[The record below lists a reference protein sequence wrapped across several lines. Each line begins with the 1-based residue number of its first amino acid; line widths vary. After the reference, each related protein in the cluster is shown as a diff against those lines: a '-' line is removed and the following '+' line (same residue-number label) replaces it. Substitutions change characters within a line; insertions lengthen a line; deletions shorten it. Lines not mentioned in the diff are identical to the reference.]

1 MTTKEIIFALPV
13 ASGYAYDLSS
23 VQSLL
28 PFAKSLK
35 CYAGGKLIYAYTD
48 SKGSEISKRLSRK
61 KQTGRD
67 RKNKIK

>member
-13 ASGYAYDLSS
+13 APGYAYDLSS

-48 SKGSEISKRLSRK
+48 SKGSEISKR
-61 KQTGRD
+61 
-67 RKNKIK
+67 